1 MTEIDLITWDDA
13 EDAVVP
19 SLSQAGLELSLSLTS
34 TLLDT
39 HSPTST
45 ASPASPASLASFT
58 VPTSPSSSS
67 SVVVPVAAS
76 PVRTAPS
83 TEFDKSDTISNSS
96 NSHNNNNKNKS
107 NSNNNSNNNHAG
119 EAPPDPYLVPR
130 RYQTE
135 LFRKAQQGNVIAV
148 MDTGSGKTLV
158 AVMLINEMMR
168 RERDSPVQ
176 PTERRMCFFV
186 VNNVPLVFQQASVI
200 RTNCDATVVELCGT
214 MQTYKFDPQLWE
226 GIFAKAD
233 VVVLTAQILLDL
245 LRHGFVKMH
254 RIHLLIFDE
263 CHHARKDHPFCCI
276 MREFYR
282 KKNGEA
288 CAGMPKIFGMTASPS
303 SDIGS
308 RLIHAAT
315 ELENLMNSKVFTVE
329 QDLVKQFVERPL
341 ELVVQYNPAPEYP
354 TTPLTQRMRND
365 CSMVTKLAA
374 IFESSSVNLKHLGPW
389 CVDRL
394 WKIFTE
400 NLANNTNFQPLAEG
414 SQTAVDIV
422 KTWPFSPPI
431 CDPILMTPKVLKL
444 IQLLRAGERS
454 LGEEFCGIIFVQRR
468 DTAIALCLLLQELEE
483 FKDTLRVQVLAGH
496 GDETESV
503 LRMSFREQ
511 NVIITGFRNKVYN
524 LLVSTSVA
532 EEGLDIQPCNVVI
545 RFDPVTSTIG
555 YIQSRGR
562 ARKKNSRYIMM
573 HEYDNRA
580 EEATLEKIQ
589 YGEQSMKEWCQ
600 SLDEERL
607 MHNPAADDDDSSLDT
622 MSGAGQTY
630 RVPSTGAL
638 LTMDSAIALLH
649 NYCNTLSG
657 DEFCSLKPEFNVTPH
672 GTSGFVC
679 DLTLPPNAPIRLL
692 QSDHTSTKSMAKK
705 SAAFK
710 TCEKLHTLGALNDH
724 LLPVLPNADNDDA
737 ADDNAPVDKNDKN
750 KAYPLAIPLL
760 WKQEPVAELGEST
773 PLFRCVVQLAPEEL
787 ERLGWQHRY
796 RSMCILTRR
805 PLPCVI
811 APFYLYVDGGPRVVT
826 MKSNP
831 VPLNVGEV
839 RLEQLHKFTLSLFGR
854 ITRKSFECAL
864 DNMPYFIA
872 PLCRTYDPD
881 DQDLQQGVSWKDVQ
895 TGQSLDPLEFP
906 IEAKDQQSLAQC
918 VVTLRLDRGREFLLK
933 KSLPQFS
940 LQDQMPEDKFRHELD
955 MLEELIAKEK
965 KSPAANGKVK
975 EGQAT
980 TTRSD
985 PEPVV
990 YGEKTFGAFFKARYR
1005 TNCPEDDIIVLAERV
1020 HKMRNNLQPA
1030 VRDEERNED
1039 ASAVILPLSGCVQ
1052 CTVQADILRMS
1063 QLIPS
1068 VLFNLDS
1075 ALLVHDVRE
1084 VIGLQG
1090 THLDYLQVAFTS
1102 SSANRDHH
1110 YERLELLGDSFLKF
1124 SSTIRLYIVNPAK
1137 DEGQLHGARIRIIS
1151 NKALLRNA
1159 IHLELYKYVSSTP
1172 FHRKSW
1178 RPTRFIVGGKAWE
1191 EVQYHKLSNKTLADI
1206 IEASLGAAYL
1216 SGGVRNALKAA
1227 KALHIPFGG
1236 FDEWDDF
1243 HRVHS
1248 AARAEKDRHS
1258 EDPPATLSLTPTQQK
1273 RINEIQKTL
1282 GYTFKDPRL
1291 FFEAMTHA
1299 SHIRP
1304 DATCYQRLEFLGDAV
1319 LDFQVIRYYYS
1330 KYHDAPP
1337 GAITLIKDASVNN
1350 AILGAISI
1358 NWGLQRYLEHY
1369 SPTLVG
1375 AIARAIVAVE
1385 SKKEAAG
1392 DEGLT
1397 GEYWTEVNM
1406 PKVLGDLVEST
1417 LGAVFVDS
1425 GFDFEVVT
1433 DLFTRLI
1440 RPFLDK
1446 HVDFASIVIHPT
1458 KALVETLQSQGCN
1471 NFRFV
1476 SDAKAPVNSTLK
1488 ILRKLARGPES
1499 GEPALKCHFQVHDKI
1514 LYTAMREGENIEELR
1529 KEAAVATLAL
1539 LKNDPQ
1545 LLASLCT
1552 CPKKRG
1558 ARHMTMLDRYRQ

>member
-1 MTEIDLITWDDA
+1 MTEIDLITWDDS

-34 TLLDT
+34 TLLDQ
-39 HSPTST
+39 HSPTSSTST
-45 ASPASPASLASFT
+45 ASPASPASFASFKAASP
-58 VPTSPSSSS
+58 PTSSS
-67 SVVVPVAAS
+67 VPVAAAAA
-76 PVRTAPS
+76 PVHTAS
-83 TEFDKSDTISNSS
+83 VKVDQSDSS
-96 NSHNNNNKNKS
+96 NNHS
-107 NSNNNSNNNHAG
+107 NQNNSKSHAVTVP
-119 EAPPDPYLVPR
+119 AVPPDPYLVPR

-135 LFRKAQQGNVIAV
+135 LFKKALQGNIIAV

-176 PTERRMCFFV
+176 PTERRMCFFI

-200 RTNCDATVVELCGT
+200 RSNCDANVVELCGT
-214 MQTYKFDPQLWE
+214 MQTYKFDLQLWE

-245 LRHGFVKMH
+245 LRHGFVKMY
-254 RIHLLIFDE
+254 RINLLIFDE

-276 MREFYR
+276 MREFY
-282 KKNGEA
+282 KKKKGKA

-315 ELENLMNSKVFTVE
+315 ELENLMDSKVFTVD
-329 QDLVKQFVERPL
+329 QDLVKTFVERPL

-374 IFESSSVNLKHLGPW
+374 IFESSSINLKHLGPW

-394 WKIFTE
+394 WKLFTE
-400 NLANNTNFQPLAEG
+400 NLVNNTHFQPLAEG
-414 SQTAVDIV
+414 SQIAIDIV
-422 KTWPFSPPI
+422 KTWPFSPPV

-444 IQLLRAGERS
+444 VQLLRAAESS

-483 FKDTLRVQVLAGH
+483 FKNTLRVQVLAGH

-511 NVIITGFRNKVYN
+511 NMIITGFRNKVYN

-607 MHNPAADDDDSSLDT
+607 MQNPAADDDDSSLDT
-622 MSGAGQTY
+622 LSGTGQTY
-630 RVPSTGAL
+630 TVPSTGAL

-649 NYCNTLSG
+649 QYCSTLSG

-710 TCEKLHTLGALNDH
+710 TCEKLHALGALDDH

-737 ADDNAPVDKNDKN
+737 ADDNVPADKNDKN
-750 KAYPLAIPLL
+750 KVYPLAIPNL
-760 WKQEPVAELGEST
+760 WKQEPMAPLGEST
-773 PLFRCVVQLAPEEL
+773 ALFGCIVELAPEDL
-787 ERLGWQHRY
+787 HRLGWQLRY
-796 RSMCILTRR
+796 RRMLLLTRR
-805 PLPCVI
+805 PLPCAI
-811 APFYLYVDGGPRVVT
+811 APFYLYVDGGPREVIMT
-826 MKSNP
+826 SHPAPM
-831 VPLNVGEV
+831 NVDSV

-854 ITRKSFECAL
+854 ITRKTFECVL

-872 PLCRTYDPD
+872 PLCRAYDPD
-881 DQDLQQGVSWKDVQ
+881 NQDLQQGVSWKDVEI
-895 TGQSLDPLEFP
+895 GQSLEPLALP
-906 IEAKDQQSLAQC
+906 VEAKDQQSLAQC
-918 VVTLRLDRGREFLLK
+918 VVTLQSDRGREFFLK

-940 LQDQMPEDKFRHELD
+940 VRDRMPEDRFRHELD
-955 MLEELIAKEK
+955 ALEELIAKEK
-965 KSPAANGKVK
+965 KESVKDKAKEGSPA
-975 EGQAT
+975 T
-980 TTRSD
+980 TPQN
-985 PEPVV
+985 PEPVI
-990 YGEKTFGAFFKARYR
+990 YGEKTFGAYFKAKYR
-1005 TNCPEDDIIVLAERV
+1005 ANCPEDDVIVLAERV

-1030 VRDEERNED
+1030 VRDEERPED

-1068 VLFNLDS
+1068 VLYNLDS

-1084 VIGLQG
+1084 IIGLQG
-1090 THLDYLQVAFTS
+1090 THLGYLQVAFTS

-1159 IHLELYKYVSSTP
+1159 IHLQLYKYVSSTP

-1227 KALHIPFGG
+1227 KALRIPFTE
-1236 FDEWDDF
+1236 FDDWDDF

-1248 AARAEKDRHS
+1248 AARAEKDRNS
-1258 EDPPATLSLTPTQQK
+1258 EDQPATLSLTPTQK
-1273 RINEIQKTL
+1273 MRINEIQKTL

-1358 NWGLQRYLEHY
+1358 NWGLQKYLEHY

-1385 SKKEAAG
+1385 SKQDAAG
-1392 DEGLT
+1392 DKGLT
-1397 GEYWTEVNM
+1397 GEYWTDVSM

-1417 LGAVFVDS
+1417 LGAVFVDC

-1476 SDAKAPVNSTLK
+1476 SDAKAPANSTLK
-1488 ILRKLARGPES
+1488 ILRKLARGPETS
-1499 GEPALKCHFQVHDKI
+1499 EPALKCHFQIHDRI
-1514 LYTAMREGENIEELR
+1514 MYTAMREGENIEELR

-1545 LLASLCT
+1545 LLAGLCT